1 MPDRRPTDHVTPVAH
16 RDQLDHL
23 EQVDHHDHHDR
34 PLEQQG
40 VLRAAPLDHLS
51 ELKEFARLHARN
63 QGMSARGTARILAR
77 IGTDAPDAADSWT
90 RVWRLRGDELV
101 DRGRLLAACRHYT
114 LARFPYP
121 YDAPRR
127 HAQQTA
133 VATFD
138 TWRRT
143 HGGIDRL
150 ELPHPDGTLHAW
162 ATGLDTHRRSHR
174 PLLVMMGGIVSVKEQ
189 WAPLLPRL
197 TKLGYAAVV
206 AELPGVG
213 ENTQRYTTDSW
224 RLIPWLLDHLSPRAR
239 TDAATL
245 LFLSFGGH
253 MALRAAAEDQRVRR
267 VLTVGPPVA
276 GFFTDAAWWERV
288 PGITKDTLRRLTG
301 TQDEVQLRSQLQEF
315 ALTEDQLRSVSA
327 AVRCVTSTRDEI
339 IPPSDA
345 DLLRTAVPDV
355 RVKMID
361 DAHGSPGHPGA
372 VRRWL
377 AWNLRGAGR

>member
-1 MPDRRPTDHVTPVAH
+1 MPDRHPTDHITPADH
-16 RDQLDHL
+16 FDHL
-23 EQVDHHDHHDR
+23 NQ
-34 PLEQQG
+34 PLEQHG
-40 VLRAAPLDHLS
+40 VARAPLDHLG

-63 QGMSARGTARILAR
+63 QGIGARGTARILAR

-90 RVWRLRGDELV
+90 RVWRLRGDELA

-121 YDAPRR
+121 YDDPRR

-143 HGGIDRL
+143 HGGIERL
-150 ELPHPDGTLHAW
+150 ELPYPGGTLHAW
-162 ATGLDTHRRSHR
+162 ASGLDTHR
-174 PLLVMMGGIVSVKEQ
+174 PLLLMMGGVVSVKEQ

-197 TKLGYAAVV
+197 TKLGYAPVV

-213 ENTQRYTTDSW
+213 ENTQRYTADSW

-245 LFLSFGGH
+245 LCLSFGGH
-253 MALRAAAEDQRVRR
+253 TALRAAAEDPRVRR
-267 VLTVGPPVA
+267 ILTVGPPVA
-276 GFFTDAAWWERV
+276 DFFTDPTWWERV
-288 PGITKDTLRRLTG
+288 PRITKDTLRRLTG
-301 TQDEVQLRSQLQEF
+301 ARDEPELRSQLGGF
-315 ALTEDQLRSVSA
+315 ALTEDQLRSVGA
-327 AVRCVTSTRDEI
+327 AVRCVTSARDEI
-339 IPPSDA
+339 IPPGDA

-355 RVKMID
+355 RVKVID
-361 DAHGSPGHPGA
+361 DVHGSPGHPGA

>member
-1 MPDRRPTDHVTPVAH
+1 MPDRHPTDRVTTDHVTPVGH
-16 RDQLDHL
+16 PDHLDHL
-23 EQVDHHDHHDR
+23 DR
-34 PLEQQG
+34 PLEGQG
-40 VLRAAPLDHLS
+40 VLPAPLDHLG

-63 QGMSARGTARILAR
+63 QGIGARATARVLAR

-90 RVWRLRGDELV
+90 RAWRLRGDELA

-121 YDAPRR
+121 YDDPRR

-143 HGGIDRL
+143 HGGIERL

-162 ATGLDTHRRSHR
+162 AAGLDTHRRSHR
-174 PLLVMMGGIVSVKEQ
+174 PLLLMMGGIVSVKEQ

-213 ENTQRYTTDSW
+213 ENTQRYTADSW
-224 RLIPWLLDHLSPRAR
+224 RLIPWLLDRLSPRAR
-239 TDAATL
+239 TDTATL
-245 LFLSFGGH
+245 LSLSFGGH
-253 MALRAAAEDQRVRR
+253 MALRAAAEDPRVRR
-267 VLTVGPPVA
+267 LLTVGPPVA
-276 GFFTDAAWWERV
+276 GFFTDPTWWERV

-301 TQDEVQLRSQLQEF
+301 ARDEPELCSQLRGF
-315 ALTEDQLRSVSA
+315 ALTEDQLRSVGA
-327 AVRCVTSTRDEI
+327 AVRCVTSARDEI
-339 IPPSDA
+339 IPPSDT
-345 DLLRTAVPDV
+345 DLLRTAVPDL
-355 RVKMID
+355 RVKVID
-361 DAHGSPGHPGA
+361 DVHGSPGHPGA